1 MFLFGMK
8 LSECFFYNLLCE
20 APGQLLSNGHTHA
33 ARACQCCH
41 QVLIS
46 FYPPSHT
53 PPPIHT
59 QQPPPPS
66 QPHDVNATQCDYHW
80 LPYRRPNDTPT
91 HPKPD
96 QAYQV

>member
-1 MFLFGMK
+1 M
-8 LSECFFYNLLCE
+8 
-20 APGQLLSNGHTHA
+20 HVRRA

-46 FYPPSHT
+46 FYPLAT
-53 PPPIHT
+53 PLPPIHT

-66 QPHDVNATQCDYHW
+66 QPHGVNATQCDYHW
-80 LPYRRPNDTPT
+80 LPYRRPSDTLT